1 MSTLATVEAFARSA
15 HEGQRRKYANEP
27 YINHPVRVMQ
37 ICAEYVTD
45 EVVLEAALLHDVIE
59 YTEVS
64 ANMFFKFLQTL
75 HPGPEAVK
83 VLKLVQELTDE
94 YVSAKYPGWNR
105 VKRKKLEVLRLSK
118 ISPAA
123 QTVKYADILD
133 NSTDIVHSG
142 SDFAPRYLLEAEDIL
157 LNLPKGHP
165 ELYKRTL
172 ETVRSCRKQCASRPA
187 GTTH

>member
-59 YTEVS
+59 DTEVS
-64 ANMFFKFLQTL
+64 ANMLFKFLQTL

-165 ELYKRTL
+165 DLYQRTL
-172 ETVRSCRKQCASRPA
+172 ETVRSCRKQCASRRA
-187 GTTH
+187 GTRH

>member
-59 YTEVS
+59 DTEVS
-64 ANMFFKFLQTL
+64 ANMLFKFLQTL

-94 YVSAKYPGWNR
+94 YVSAKYPGVIIGNKLADLA
-105 VKRKKLEVLRLSK
+105 KRFIEAVAMHRFWEREKPRKV
-118 ISPAA
+118 PA
-123 QTVKYADILD
+123 
-133 NSTDIVHSG
+133 
-142 SDFAPRYLLEAEDIL
+142 
-157 LNLPKGHP
+157 
-165 ELYKRTL
+165 
-172 ETVRSCRKQCASRPA
+172 
-187 GTTH
+187 

>member
-1 MSTLATVEAFARSA
+1 MNILATVEAFARSA

-27 YINHPVRVMQ
+27 YINHPVRVMHT
-37 ICAEYVTD
+37 CAEYVND

-59 YTEVS
+59 DTEVS
-64 ANMFFKFLQTL
+64 ANMLFKFLQTL
-75 HPGPEAVK
+75 HSGPEAVK
-83 VLKLVQELTDE
+83 VMKLVQELTDE

-123 QTVKYADILD
+123 QTIKYADILD
-133 NSTDIVHSG
+133 NSTDIVNSG

-157 LNLPKGHP
+157 LNLPKGNAA
-165 ELYKRTL
+165 LYKRTL
-172 ETVRSCRKQCASRPA
+172 ETVRLCRKQLSSPPA
-187 GTTH
+187 GAAY